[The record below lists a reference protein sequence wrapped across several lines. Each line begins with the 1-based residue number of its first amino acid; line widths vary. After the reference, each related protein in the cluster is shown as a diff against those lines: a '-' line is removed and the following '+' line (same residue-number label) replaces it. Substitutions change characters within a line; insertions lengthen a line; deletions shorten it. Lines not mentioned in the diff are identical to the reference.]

1 MRAMAEKLEDFRIY
15 VRQADLFTKCLLCSA
30 LLHISLYAFYFI
42 SNLPGKNGAISSET
56 IKIENMDVDFEDIP
70 PELIGGENSPAPVEK
85 NEWIEGTGNK
95 SRPDA
100 AEEDF
105 DINALSGDGTD
116 PDGYLYAIRGDR
128 PPTPIID
135 FDLKKYFP
143 RAARQAGITNAT
155 VVVLIQV
162 DERGRLDSAR
172 VISKDQGYGFND
184 AAMNIVQ
191 RARFAPGYK
200 NSKPVR
206 MTHKLPIA
214 FVLVD

>member
-1 MRAMAEKLEDFRIY
+1 MANILDDIRVHI
-15 VRQADLFTKCLLCSA
+15 RQADLFTKCLLCSA
-30 LLHISLYAFYFI
+30 VLHLCLFAFYFI
-42 SNLPGKNGAISSET
+42 SNLPGKNGAIDSET

-70 PELIGGENSPAPVEK
+70 PELIGGESSPTHKEK
-85 NEWIEGTGNK
+85 DEWIEGTGDEN
-95 SRPDA
+95 RPDA

-143 RAARQAGITNAT
+143 RAARQAGIINAT

-162 DERGRLDSAR
+162 DDRGRLDSAR

-200 NSKPVR
+200 NGKPVK